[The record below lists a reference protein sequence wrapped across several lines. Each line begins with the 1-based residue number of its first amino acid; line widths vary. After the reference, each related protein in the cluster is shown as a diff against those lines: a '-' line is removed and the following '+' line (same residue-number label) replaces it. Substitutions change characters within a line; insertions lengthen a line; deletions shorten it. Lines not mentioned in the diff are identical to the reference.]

1 MKKLTKLIQKCV
13 KMEEFNEK
21 KTTSYKGKHRKPVFP
36 IRKIG
41 KKHFLI
47 KFEMFSYSIFGKNAK
62 IIKKIHRN
70 CKKIDGKR
78 LVLFKT

>member
-1 MKKLTKLIQKCV
+1 
-13 KMEEFNEK
+13 MEEFNEK
-21 KTTSYKGKHRKPVFP
+21 NYWQKVKHRKLVFP

-62 IIKKIHRN
+62 IIKKYTEIV
-70 CKKIDGKR
+70 KKLMEKGLYYSRRRKIM
-78 LVLFKT
+78 FTI

>member
-1 MKKLTKLIQKCV
+1 
-13 KMEEFNEK
+13 MEEFNEK
-21 KTTSYKGKHRKPVFP
+21 KNYWQKGKHRKLVFP

-62 IIKKIHRN
+62 IIKINTQK
-70 CKKIDGKR
+70 
-78 LVLFKT
+78 L